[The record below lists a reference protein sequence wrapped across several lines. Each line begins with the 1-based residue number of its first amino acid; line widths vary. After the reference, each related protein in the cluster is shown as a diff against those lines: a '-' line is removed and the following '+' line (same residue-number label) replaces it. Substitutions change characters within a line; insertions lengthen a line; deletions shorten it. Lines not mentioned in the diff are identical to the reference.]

1 MVEVL
6 LIPLM
11 LIVLAVFFLLSP
23 VMMNRSLQ
31 RSSRS
36 GVNIEFFKSRLIEL
50 ESDKARGIL
59 DDDEFEQLKIELE
72 RRLLDEADS
81 GHTKPSAH
89 VNTSFKTAFMLALLI
104 PLVAVV
110 VYQQTGAKADW
121 DIAQTL
127 KNMRLKTAGGEAAET
142 NVKQLIR
149 QVEERLEQRPDNGSY
164 LMLLANQ
171 QMELRNYPAAVVA
184 YQRLSKIYP
193 DDANVLAQYAQA
205 MYLSSGRTLTTKV
218 TDMAELALRQDP
230 QQPTVLSMLGMAH
243 FERGDYQ
250 RAIDYWQR
258 LLPSLGPV
266 SPNRKIIMA
275 GIEQARSRLG
285 SSDATSIDRPDA
297 VKNAS
302 IQLAVSIDEGIIASS
317 DSVVFVF
324 ARSAAGPRMPLAVA
338 KLTVAD
344 LPVIL
349 TLDDSMAM
357 APGLNLSSQK
367 EIEVVARIAK
377 NGIANPGPGDIE
389 GRVGPI
395 KLEEVDGVVAITIN
409 KIL

>member
-1 MVEVL
+1 MVETL

-36 GVNIEFFKSRLIEL
+36 GVNIEFFKSRLSEL
-50 ESDKARGIL
+50 ESDRARGIL

-81 GHTKPSAH
+81 GHTAPSAH
-89 VNTSFKTAFMLALLI
+89 VKTSFKTAIMLALLI
-104 PLVAVV
+104 PIVAVV

-142 NVKQLIR
+142 DVKQLIR

-171 QMELRNYPAAVVA
+171 QMELRNYPAAVAA
-184 YQRLSKIYP
+184 YQRLRKIYP
-193 DDANVLAQYAQA
+193 DDASVLAQYAQA

-275 GIEQARSRLG
+275 GIEQAKSRLG

-297 VKNAS
+297 IKNAS